1 MDFAFIAAGVTG
13 ALEWTM
19 AAGAVA
25 SLLRGGDVAR
35 RADPGT
41 GCSTTGCIPI
51 RVRRRYRRERLLFL
65 EADGVLL
72 CPNRGNAQA
81 RANARRRT
89 ARLRLWQSIRSTF
102 PPPSRNRA
110 DREQPAN
117 HLQYVPPTN
126 LNPVTN
132 RHNRRHRQTPGQ
144 TAEKQTTNTV
154 VRVSESSETDNRYRR
169 RHVATYLS

>member
-81 RANARRRT
+81 RANARRRRGCDCGR
-89 ARLRLWQSIRSTF
+89 ALDLPS
-102 PPPSRNRA
+102 PPPRATERTGSNQPTTYSTYLLQISTRSQTDITVDTDRHPVRQRRNR
-110 DREQPAN
+110 Q
-117 HLQYVPPTN
+117 
-126 LNPVTN
+126 
-132 RHNRRHRQTPGQ
+132 QTRWSESQ
-144 TAEKQTTNTV
+144 RAVKQTTD
-154 VRVSESSETDNRYRR
+154 TD
-169 RHVATYLS
+169 ADT